1 MKKYK
6 LLSWIFLPFIMSAC
20 NGWLDVKPE
29 DEIDENDLFE
39 TGIGY
44 RHALNGVYFALGDIN
59 LYGKHLFPFWGK
71 LLMRWDNVI
80 LTQMRGMVLRKCN
93 SGPRVMI
100 GIINT

>member
-59 LYGKHLFPFWGK
+59 LYGKHLSWGIVDAMGQCYTYANAGNGAK
-71 LLMRWDNVI
+71 EMQFGSSIHRTLY
-80 LTQMRGMVLRKCN
+80 
-93 SGPRVMI
+93 
-100 GIINT
+100 